1 MKKIRI
7 EHNYCYLKI
16 DGEKKIVQMWKL
28 QGIPFTFDEL
38 PESVSELEEIKLDAD
53 TSTEYTMEDLYRW
66 SEYLIAEAC
75 HPVLFDMSD
84 MIENYEEVPDWYL

>member
-53 TSTEYTMEDLYRW
+53 TSTEYTM
-66 SEYLIAEAC
+66 
-75 HPVLFDMSD
+75 
-84 MIENYEEVPDWYL
+84 

>member
-7 EHNYCYLKI
+7 EHNYCYLHTQ
-16 DGEKKIVQMWKL
+16 DGKQIVQMWKL
-28 QGIPFTFDEL
+28 QGIPFTFDEI
-38 PESVSELEEIKLDAD
+38 PEAVAALEEIKLDAD
-53 TSTEYTMEDLYRW
+53 TAKEYTMEDLYRW

-84 MIENYEEVPDWYL
+84 MIENYEDVPD